1 MSETNM
7 HPARS
12 FNWPRAAG
20 RFFSALAAAAVFA
33 LAARAEA
40 PLPPDAVYG
49 ALFEQAQVSGLYA
62 DSKTFPDLVP
72 RKAPR
77 EIMEAYREALAAGAG
92 DFQLGKFV
100 SENFIFPS
108 TGAGSVAVSSAASAA
123 ERIHALW
130 SVLERPKDDP
140 SQAGSLLPLP
150 NPYIV
155 PGGRFREI
163 YYWDSYFTMLGLA
176 RDGKTDLMRGMVD
189 NFAYLIKTY
198 GHIPNGNRSY
208 YLSRSQPPYF
218 TLMVKLLGKAA
229 ADPGLAAAYLP
240 AIEKEYEF
248 WMDGADKLK
257 KDGEAVR
264 RVLKAGPA
272 LLNRWWDDSPVP
284 RQEAY
289 KEDLATARG
298 SSRPAAEVYRDIR
311 AAAESGMDFSSRWFA
326 DGRNLTS
333 IETTALAPVDLN
345 CLLYDTEL
353 TLYGLYKA
361 SDSVKARF
369 YLDRAGKRKKAINA
383 LMYDPARQF
392 YMDYDFR
399 KKARSGRLTLAA
411 MYPFFLKVAPA
422 DRIAG
427 TVRLLKENF
436 LKDGGVVTTLT
447 ATGEQWDYPNG
458 WPPLQWVT
466 VSGLAGY
473 GQDDLAKE
481 IARRWT
487 ALNEKVFNSTGKMM
501 EKYNVVDPT
510 LEAGGGEYPGQD
522 GFGWTNGVY
531 LELKAFLEE

>member
-7 HPARS
+7 HAARS
-12 FNWPRAAG
+12 FSWLRAAG
-20 RFFSALAAAAVFA
+20 RFFSALALAAVFA
-33 LAARAEA
+33 LAARAAA

-49 ALFEQAQVSGLYA
+49 ALFEQAQVSGLYT

-77 EIMEAYREALAAGAG
+77 EIMEAYREAMAAGAE
-92 DFQLGKFV
+92 DFRLEKFV
-100 SENFIFPS
+100 LENFIFPS
-108 TGAGSVAVSSAASAA
+108 TAAGSVAVSSAASAA
-123 ERIHALW
+123 ERVHALW

-189 NFAYLIKTY
+189 NFAYLINTY

-229 ADPGLAAAYLP
+229 AAPNLAASYLP

-257 KDGEAVR
+257 KDGDAVR

-326 DGRNLTS
+326 DGRTLAS

-369 YLDRAGKRKKAINA
+369 YLDRAAKRKKAINA
-383 LMYDPARQF
+383 LMYDPERQF
-392 YMDYDFR
+392 YMDYDFS

-411 MYPFFLKVAPA
+411 MYPFFLNVAPA
-422 DRIAG
+422 GRIAG

-466 VSGLAGY
+466 VSGLANY
-473 GQDDLAKE
+473 GQGDLAKE

-487 ALNEKVFNSTGKMM
+487 GLNERVFKRTGKMM
-501 EKYNVVDPT
+501 EKYNVVDAT

-531 LELKAFLEE
+531 LELKAFLED

>member
-7 HPARS
+7 HAARS

-20 RFFSALAAAAVFA
+20 RFFSALATAAVFA
-33 LAARAEA
+33 LAARAAA

-49 ALFEQAQVSGLYA
+49 ALFEQAQVSGLYT

-77 EIMEAYREALAAGAG
+77 EIMEAYREAMAAGTG
-92 DFQLGKFV
+92 NFRLEKFV
-100 SENFIFPS
+100 LENFIFPS

-123 ERIHALW
+123 ERVHALW

-176 RDGKTDLMRGMVD
+176 RDGKTDLMRGMAD
-189 NFAYLIKTY
+189 NFAYLINTY

-218 TLMVKLLGKAA
+218 TLMVKLLGKTA
-229 ADPGLAAAYLP
+229 ADPNLVANYLP

-257 KDGEAVR
+257 KDGDAVR

-272 LLNRWWDDSPVP
+272 LLNRWWDDNPVP

-326 DGRNLTS
+326 DGRTLAS

-345 CLLYDTEL
+345 CLIYDTEL

-369 YLDRAGKRKKAINA
+369 YLDRAAKRKKAINA
-383 LMYDPARQF
+383 LMYDPGRKF
-392 YMDYDFR
+392 YMDYDFS

-411 MYPFFLKVAPA
+411 MYPFFLNVAPT

-427 TVRLLKENF
+427 TVRLLKNDF

-473 GQDDLAKE
+473 GQEDLAKE

>member
-7 HPARS
+7 HAARS
-12 FNWPRAAG
+12 FSWLRAAG
-20 RFFSALAAAAVFA
+20 RFFSALALAAVFA
-33 LAARAEA
+33 LAARAAA

-49 ALFEQAQVSGLYA
+49 ALFEQAQVSGLYT

-77 EIMEAYREALAAGAG
+77 EIMEAYREAMAAEAE
-92 DFQLGKFV
+92 DFRLEKFV
-100 SENFIFPS
+100 LENFIFPS
-108 TGAGSVAVSSAASAA
+108 TAAGSVAVSSAANAA
-123 ERIHALW
+123 ERVHALW

-189 NFAYLIKTY
+189 NFAYLINTY

-229 ADPGLAAAYLP
+229 AAPNLAASYLP

-257 KDGEAVR
+257 KDGDAVR

-326 DGRNLTS
+326 DGRTLAS

-369 YLDRAGKRKKAINA
+369 YLDRAAKRKKAINA
-383 LMYDPARQF
+383 LMYDPERQF
-392 YMDYDFR
+392 YMDYDFS

-411 MYPFFLKVAPA
+411 MYPFFLNVAPA
-422 DRIAG
+422 GRIAG

-466 VSGLAGY
+466 VSGLANY
-473 GQDDLAKE
+473 GQGDLAKE

-487 ALNEKVFNSTGKMM
+487 GLNERVFKRTGKMM
-501 EKYNVVDPT
+501 EKYNVVDAT

-531 LELKAFLEE
+531 LELKAFLED